1 MLLLTVI
8 SADDEE
14 KPSALS
20 QFGGTPEEWQGLID
34 EMEELRREG
43 SARCNEAPQN
53 KKKACFLILNY
64 IGQFIGKTRQLQ
76 EVKTKC
82 FLIAGI
88 IGGLVEKTR
97 RIKEAVERVEALKLQ

>member
-1 MLLLTVI
+1 MLKYCLVVAVLFITAI

-20 QFGGTPEEWQGLID
+20 KFGGTPEDWQGLID

-43 SARCNEAPQN
+43 CARCNEAPQN
-53 KKKACFLILNY
+53 KKKACFLMLNY

-76 EVKTKC
+76 DVVGRFES
-82 FLIAGI
+82 
-88 IGGLVEKTR
+88 
-97 RIKEAVERVEALKLQ
+97 LKLQ